1 MSIDNIS
8 PPLSSLRWITQQE
21 MINQAS
27 QYHSKALLN
36 SGLLTDMIKQLTGE
50 SAEIK
55 VVCEDFSSGDLHRV
69 VELHGGN
76 NLLVIAD
83 SVMPETTISEYPW
96 LRTLGS
102 YPLGKALH
110 SRGLISRSDF
120 EFAQL
125 HWKYANRDGSSSP
138 TDTWARKYR
147 FLLEPGDI
155 ELIELLCPQFLF
167 EVGRQC

>member
-36 SGLLTDMIKQLTGE
+36 TGLLTDMIKQLTGK

-83 SVMPETTISEYPW
+83 SIIPETTLSEHPW
-96 LRTLGS
+96 LKTLGS
-102 YPLGKALH
+102 YPLGKALD
-110 SRGLISRSDF
+110 SRDLISRSDF
-120 EFAQL
+120 EFARS
-125 HWKYANRDGSSSP
+125 HWIEANHDGPP
-138 TDTWARKYR
+138 TTKDTWARKYR
-147 FLLEPGDI
+147 FLLESGDI
-155 ELIELLCPQFLF
+155 EIIELLCPQFLF